1 MKLLIGSITAVLFSA
16 VVIWSIEQSYS
27 FWQLLTGFVCAILPI
42 VFFSGIRNNVAV
54 FIILSVAIIFGYL
67 SFKWE
72 YNHVWVGILLAF
84 ILGFPI
90 HFFRVRKT
98 EVE

>member
-1 MKLLIGSITAVLFSA
+1 MKLIIGVVTAVLFSA
-16 VVIWSIEQSYS
+16 VIIWSIEQAYS
-27 FWQLLTGFVCAILPI
+27 FWQISIGFVSSILPI
-42 VFFSGIRNNVAV
+42 VFLSAIRNNMAV
-54 FIILSVAIIFGYL
+54 FIVLSAAIIFGYL

-72 YNHVWVGILLAF
+72 FPNVWAGILLAF

-90 HFFRVRKT
+90 HYFRVRKT